1 LRIKI
6 SDLKIDLPIIE
17 GNGVNAPL
25 NRAAHDPRTMWP
37 GQGGRAMLYAHA
49 RPGMFADLS
58 QAKVGQRV
66 DIYRNDVR
74 ILSYAVSEVH
84 PRWPSTNLKWLE
96 PVNNEELVLLTCTTY
111 NPNDP
116 RVVVVAKPIR

>member
-1 LRIKI
+1 
-6 SDLKIDLPIIE
+6 
-17 GNGVNAPL
+17 
-25 NRAAHDPRTMWP
+25 
-37 GQGGRAMLYAHA
+37 
-49 RPGMFADLS
+49 
-58 QAKVGQRV
+58 V